1 MDSSQEQRW
10 RAGVPYS
17 PARRVSASPK
27 RDSGTPMRSIMER
40 NRLRSLRGRGPRMSC
55 EVGSRPT
62 YSCTALPYLTRC
74 GMADLGPDFAYYG
87 LRYFEMTP
95 EQSELYLT

>member
-1 MDSSQEQRW
+1 VDSSREQRW

-40 NRLRSLRGRGPRMSC
+40 NRLRSLRGSGPRMSC
-55 EVGSRPT
+55 EADGRPT
-62 YSCTALPYLTRC
+62 YSWTTLRYVTRC
-74 GMADLGPDFAYYG
+74 GMADLGPDLASYG
-87 LRYFEMTP
+87 LRYFEMSP
-95 EQSELYLT
+95 EQAELYLK